1 MSADTTATSTTADPD
16 RPSERSDRTMRK
28 TAFVLLAAAAS
39 AALFAALASRG
50 GSPSAAQASSHREA
64 PLISEDPSAD
74 STDTYAFRSPDRPDT
89 VTIISNYIPGED
101 PAAGPNWYTFS
112 QSARYVIY
120 ADKNGDGKP
129 DVTWRFRFKN
139 REPVA
144 FLQNT
149 QQEYTVTRVEGNSSR
164 MVGSGLL
171 TPPDNIGPRSTPN
184 YHALAL
190 AGVHDL
196 SDGSKVFAGQRD
208 DGFFGDIGAA
218 FDLVAIRKGTGDS
231 GGGKDFFAG
240 YAVHAV
246 SLQVPLSQLDNGSNH
261 IVGIWSATERPVVKT
276 TLAKWRGR
284 KFLKKT
290 IEWQQVSRLGN
301 PLVNELLIPTQLKDK
316 WNATAPDK
324 DKQFEQ
330 YYSSSILAKLLNQLY
345 PQFGPF
351 QENNRADLVAVLLTG
366 LKEPNLN
373 FTGETRADEIR
384 LNLAIAPTA
393 AVGQGNRLG
402 VIGGDLAGWPNG
414 RRLEDDVID
423 IAERAVGGVLI
434 GHSLPLGDGVDA
446 NDVPYMTTFPYQADP
461 FSGYDNTKGEQKP

>member
-1 MSADTTATSTTADPD
+1 
-16 RPSERSDRTMRK
+16 MRK
-28 TAFVLLAAAAS
+28 LALVLLAAAAS
-39 AALFAALASRG
+39 AALITALASRG

-74 STDTYAFRSPDRPDT
+74 NTDTYAFRSPDRPDT
-89 VTIISNYIPGED
+89 VSLIANYIPGED

-112 QSARYVIY
+112 TSARYVLY

-129 DVTWRFRFKN
+129 DVTWRFRFTN
-139 REPVA
+139 EAPVA

-149 QQEYTVTRVEGNSSR
+149 QQKYTVTRLDGKSSR
-164 MVGSGLL
+164 VVGSGLL
-171 TPPDNIGPRSTPN
+171 TPPDNIGPRSTAN

-196 SDGSKVFAGQRD
+196 NDGSKVFAGQRD
-208 DGFFGDIGAA
+208 DGFFGDIGAI
-218 FDLVAIRKGTGDS
+218 FDLVAIRHGTGAT

-240 YAVHAV
+240 YGVHAIA
-246 SLQVPLSQLDNGSNH
+246 LQVPLSQLDNGGNH
-261 IVGIWSATERPVVKT
+261 IVGIWAAAERPKVTV
-276 TLAKWRGR
+276 RGGS
-284 KFLKKT
+284 KQ
-290 IEWQQVSRLGN
+290 WVQVSRLGN
-301 PLVNELLIPTQLKDK
+301 PLINEVLIPTQLKDK
-316 WNATAPDK
+316 WNATTPDK

-330 YYSSSILAKLLNQLY
+330 YYSSPVLAHLLNQLY

-351 QENNRADLVAVLLTG
+351 QETNRSDLVSVLLTG

-373 FTGETRADEIR
+373 YTGPTDADELR

-393 AVGQGNRLG
+393 PIGQGNRLG
-402 VIGGDLAGWPNG
+402 VLGGDLAGWPNG

-423 IAERAVGGVLI
+423 IAERAVGGALI

-461 FSGYDNTKGEQKP
+461 FSGFDNTKGQQKP

>member
-1 MSADTTATSTTADPD
+1 MTANTV
-16 RPSERSDRTMRK
+16 ERSDRTMRK
-28 TAFVLLAAAAS
+28 LAFVLLAAAAS
-39 AALFAALASRG
+39 AALIVAFASRG

-64 PLISEDPSAD
+64 PLIAEDPSAD
-74 STDTYAFRSPDRPDT
+74 NTDTYAFRSPDKPDT

-112 QSARYVIY
+112 PSARYVIY

-129 DVTWRFRFKN
+129 DVTWRFRFRN
-139 REPVA
+139 RAPVA

-149 QQEYTVTRVEGNSSR
+149 QQEYNVTRLDGSGPRV
-164 MVGSGLL
+164 VGDGLL

-184 YHALAL
+184 YHALAT

-218 FDLVAIRKGTGDS
+218 FDLVAIRSGTGAS
-231 GGGKDFFAG
+231 AGGKDFFAG
-240 YAVHAV
+240 YAVHSIA
-246 SLQVPLSQLDNGSNH
+246 LQVPLSQLDNGGNH
-261 IVGIWSATERPVVKT
+261 VVGIWSSSERPKITVQFN
-276 TLAKWRGR
+276 GR
-284 KFLKKT
+284 KAGRDTK
-290 IEWQQVSRLGN
+290 WVQVSRLGN
-301 PLVNELLIPTQLKDK
+301 PLINELLIPTQLKDK
-316 WNATAPDK
+316 WNASTPDK
-324 DKQFEQ
+324 DKKFEQ
-330 YYSSSILAKLLNQLY
+330 YYSSPILAQLLNQLY

-351 QENNRADLVAVLLTG
+351 QETNRSDLVSVLLTG

-373 FTGETRADEIR
+373 YTGPTEADEIR
-384 LNLAIAPTA
+384 LNLGIAPTA
-393 AVGQGNRLG
+393 PVGQGNRLG
-402 VIGGDLAGWPNG
+402 VLGGDLAGYPNG

-423 IAERAVGGVLI
+423 ISERAVGGVLI

-461 FSGYDNTKGEQKP
+461 FSGYDNTKGQQKP

>member
-1 MSADTTATSTTADPD
+1 
-16 RPSERSDRTMRK
+16 MRRL
-28 TAFVLLAAAAS
+28 ALVLLAAAAS
-39 AALFAALASRG
+39 AALLVALASRG

-74 STDTYAFRSPDRPDT
+74 NTDTYAFRSPDRPDT
-89 VTIISNYIPGED
+89 VTIIANYIPGED
-101 PAAGPNWYTFS
+101 PAAGPNWYGFS
-112 QSARYVIY
+112 PSARYVVY

-139 REPVA
+139 RAPVA

-149 QQEYTVTRVEGNSSR
+149 QQEYTVTRVDGGSSR
-164 MVGSGLL
+164 AVGEGLL

-184 YHALAL
+184 YHSLAL

-208 DGFFGDIGAA
+208 DGFFGDIGSI
-218 FDLVAIRKGTGDS
+218 FDLVAIRSGTGAS

-240 YAVHAV
+240 YAVHSIA
-246 SLQVPLSQLDNGSNH
+246 LQVPLSQLDNGGNH
-261 IVGIWSATERPVVKT
+261 VVGIWAASDRLVTKV

-290 IEWQQVSRLGN
+290 PEWQQVSRLGN
-301 PLVNELLIPTQLKDK
+301 PLINEVLIPTELKDK
-316 WNATAPDK
+316 WNASTPDK

-330 YYSSSILAKLLNQLY
+330 YYSSPILAKLLNQLY

-351 QENNRADLVAVLLTG
+351 QETNRSDLVSVLLTG
-366 LKEPNLN
+366 LKQPNLN
-373 FTGETRADEIR
+373 FTGDTPADELR
-384 LNLAIAPTA
+384 LNLGIAPTA
-393 AVGQGNRLG
+393 PVGHGNRLG
-402 VIGGDLAGWPNG
+402 VLGGDLAGWPNG

-423 IAERAVGGVLI
+423 IAERAVGGALI

-446 NDVPYMTTFPYQADP
+446 NDVSYLTTFPYQADP
-461 FSGYDNTKGEQKP
+461 FSGFENTKGEQKP

>member
-1 MSADTTATSTTADPD
+1 
-16 RPSERSDRTMRK
+16 MRK
-28 TAFVLLAAAAS
+28 LAFVLLAAAAS
-39 AALFAALASRG
+39 AALIAALASRG

-74 STDTYAFRSPDRPDT
+74 STDTYAFRSPDKPDT
-89 VTIISNYIPGED
+89 VTIIANYIPGED

-112 QSARYVIY
+112 PSARYVVY

-139 REPVA
+139 RAPVA

-149 QQEYTVTRVEGNSSR
+149 QQEYTVTRVEGKSSR
-164 MVGSGLL
+164 VVGSGLL

-196 SDGSKVFAGQRD
+196 SDGVKVFAGQRD
-208 DGFFGDIGAA
+208 DGFFGDIGAV
-218 FDLVAIRKGTGDS
+218 FDLVAIRSGTGAT

-240 YAVHAV
+240 YAVHAI
-246 SLQVPLSQLDNGSNH
+246 SLQVPLSQLDNGGNH
-261 IVGIWSATERPVVKT
+261 IVGIWSATDRPKVSVTVKGKAVSRKT
-276 TLAKWRGR
+276 TWV
-284 KFLKKT
+284 
-290 IEWQQVSRLGN
+290 QVSRLGN
-301 PLVNELLIPTQLKDK
+301 PLINELLIPTQLKDK
-316 WNATAPDK
+316 WNAVGPDK

-330 YYSSSILAKLLNQLY
+330 YYSSPILAKLLNQFY

-351 QENNRADLVAVLLTG
+351 KETDRADLVSVLLTG

-393 AVGQGNRLG
+393 GVGKGNRLG
-402 VIGGDLAGWPNG
+402 VLGGDLAGWPNG

-446 NDVPYMTTFPYQADP
+446 NDVAYMASFPYQADP

>member
-1 MSADTTATSTTADPD
+1 
-16 RPSERSDRTMRK
+16 MRK
-28 TAFVLLAAAAS
+28 LAFVLLAAAAS
-39 AALFAALASRG
+39 AALITAFASRG

-74 STDTYAFRSPDRPDT
+74 NTDTYAFRSPDRPDT

-112 QSARYVIY
+112 PSARYVIY

-139 REPVA
+139 RPPVA
-144 FLQNT
+144 FLGNT
-149 QQEYTVTRVEGNSSR
+149 QQEYTVTRLDGRSPRV
-164 MVGSGLL
+164 VGDDLL

-208 DGFFGDIGAA
+208 DGFFGDIGAI
-218 FDLVAIRKGTGDS
+218 FDLVAIRSGTGAT

-240 YAVHAV
+240 YAVHSIA
-246 SLQVPLSQLDNGSNH
+246 LQVPLSQLDNGGNH
-261 IVGIWSATERPVVKT
+261 VVGIWSATERSVAKVS
-276 TLAKWRGR
+276 LAKWRGR
-284 KFLKKT
+284 KYLRKSS
-290 IEWQQVSRLGN
+290 EWQQVSRLGN
-301 PLVNELLIPTQLKDK
+301 PLINEVLIPTELKDK
-316 WNATAPDK
+316 WNATSPDK

-330 YYSSSILAKLLNQLY
+330 YYSNPILAKLLNQLY

-351 QENNRADLVAVLLTG
+351 QETNRTDLVAVLLTG

-373 FTGETRADEIR
+373 FTGDTLADEIR

-393 AVGQGNRLG
+393 PVGQGNRLG
-402 VIGGDLAGWPNG
+402 VLGGDLAGYPNG

-423 IAERAVGGVLI
+423 ISERAVGGVLI
-434 GHSLPLGDGVDA
+434 GHSLPLGDGVNA

-461 FSGYDNTKGEQKP
+461 FSGFENTKGQQKP

>member
-1 MSADTTATSTTADPD
+1 
-16 RPSERSDRTMRK
+16 MRK
-28 TAFVLLAAAAS
+28 LAFVLLVAAAS
-39 AALFAALASRG
+39 AVLIAALASRG

-74 STDTYAFRSPDRPDT
+74 STDTYAFRSPDKPDT
-89 VTIISNYIPGED
+89 VTIIANVIPGED

-112 QSARYVIY
+112 PSARYDLY

-129 DVTWRFRFKN
+129 DIAWYFRFKN
-139 REPVA
+139 QAPVA

-149 QQEYTVTRVEGNSSR
+149 QQSYTVTRVEGKSSR
-164 MVGSGLL
+164 VVGSGLL
-171 TPPDNIGPRSTPN
+171 TPPDNIGSRSTPD
-184 YHALAL
+184 YHALAM

-196 SDGSKVFAGQRD
+196 GDGSKVFAGQRD

-218 FDLVAIRKGTGDS
+218 FDLVAIRNGTGAT

-240 YAVHAV
+240 YAVHSI
-246 SLQVPLSQLDNGSNH
+246 SLQVPLSQLDNGGNH
-261 IVGIWSATERPVVKT
+261 VVGIWSATDRPKVSVTVKGKVRRT
-276 TLAKWRGR
+276 TKWV
-284 KFLKKT
+284 
-290 IEWQQVSRLGN
+290 QVSRLGN
-301 PLVNELLIPTQLKDK
+301 PLINELLIPTQLKDK
-316 WNATAPDK
+316 WNATTPDK

-330 YYSSSILAKLLNQLY
+330 YYTSPILAKLLNQLY

-351 QENNRADLVAVLLTG
+351 KETDRTDLSSVLLTG

-373 FTGETRADEIR
+373 FTGDTRADEIR

-393 AVGQGNRLG
+393 PVGKGNRLG
-402 VIGGDLAGWPNG
+402 VLGGDLAGWPNG

-461 FSGYDNTKGEQKP
+461 FSGYDNTKGKTYPTHP

>member
-1 MSADTTATSTTADPD
+1 
-16 RPSERSDRTMRK
+16 MRRL
-28 TAFVLLAAAAS
+28 AFVLLAAAAS
-39 AALFAALASRG
+39 AALLVALASRG

-74 STDTYAFRSPDRPDT
+74 NTDTYAFRSPDRPDT
-89 VTIISNYIPGED
+89 VTIIANYIPGED
-101 PAAGPNWYTFS
+101 PAAGPNWYGFS
-112 QSARYVIY
+112 PSARYVVY

-139 REPVA
+139 RAPVA

-149 QQEYTVTRVEGNSSR
+149 QQEYTVTRVDGGSSR
-164 MVGSGLL
+164 AVGEGLL

-190 AGVHDL
+190 AGIHDL

-208 DGFFGDIGAA
+208 DGFFGDIGAI
-218 FDLVAIRKGTGDS
+218 FDLVAIRSGTGAS

-240 YAVHAV
+240 YAVHSIA
-246 SLQVPLSQLDNGSNH
+246 LQVPLSQLDNGDNH
-261 IVGIWSATERPVVKT
+261 VVGIWAASDRLVTKV

-290 IEWQQVSRLGN
+290 PEWQQVSRLGN
-301 PLVNELLIPTQLKDK
+301 PLINEVLIPTELKDK
-316 WNATAPDK
+316 WNASTPDK

-330 YYSSSILAKLLNQLY
+330 YYSSPILAKLLNQLY

-351 QENNRADLVAVLLTG
+351 QETNRSDLVSVLLTG
-366 LKEPNLN
+366 LKQPNLN
-373 FTGETRADEIR
+373 FTGDTPADELR
-384 LNLAIAPTA
+384 LNLGIAPTA
-393 AVGQGNRLG
+393 PVGHGNRLG
-402 VIGGDLAGWPNG
+402 VLGGDLAGWPNG
-414 RRLEDDVID
+414 RRPEDDVID
-423 IAERAVGGVLI
+423 IAERAVGGALI

-446 NDVPYMTTFPYQADP
+446 NDVPYLTTFPYQADP
-461 FSGYDNTKGEQKP
+461 FSGFENTKGQQKP

>member
-1 MSADTTATSTTADPD
+1 MHATIV
-16 RPSERSDRTMRK
+16 ERSDRTMRK
-28 TAFVLLAAAAS
+28 LALVLLAAAAS
-39 AALFAALASRG
+39 AALITALASRG

-74 STDTYAFRSPDRPDT
+74 NTDTYAFRSPDRPDT
-89 VTIISNYIPGED
+89 VTLIANYIPGED

-112 QSARYVIY
+112 TSARYVVY

-129 DVTWRFRFKN
+129 DVTWRFRFTN
-139 REPVA
+139 QAPVA

-149 QQEYTVTRVEGNSSR
+149 QQKYTVTRLDGKSSR
-164 MVGSGLL
+164 VVGSGLL
-171 TPPDNIGPRSTPN
+171 TPPDNIGPRSTAN

-196 SDGSKVFAGQRD
+196 NDGSKVFAGQRD
-208 DGFFGDIGAA
+208 DGFFGDIGAI
-218 FDLVAIRKGTGDS
+218 FDLVAIRHGTGAT

-240 YAVHAV
+240 YGVHAIA
-246 SLQVPLSQLDNGSNH
+246 LQVPLSQLDNGGNH
-261 IVGIWSATERPVVKT
+261 IVGIWAAAERPKVTV
-276 TLAKWRGR
+276 RGGS
-284 KFLKKT
+284 KQ
-290 IEWQQVSRLGN
+290 WVQVSRLGN
-301 PLVNELLIPTQLKDK
+301 PLINEVLIPTQLKDK
-316 WNATAPDK
+316 WNATTPDK

-330 YYSSSILAKLLNQLY
+330 YYSSPVLAHLLNQLY

-351 QENNRADLVAVLLTG
+351 QETNRSDLVSVLLTG

-373 FTGETRADEIR
+373 YTGPTDADELR

-393 AVGQGNRLG
+393 PIGQGNRLG
-402 VIGGDLAGWPNG
+402 VLGGDLAGWPNG

-423 IAERAVGGVLI
+423 IAERAVGGALI

-461 FSGYDNTKGEQKP
+461 FSGFDNTKGQQKP